1 MIVAGA
7 IEVELA
13 NSRDLSVCR
22 WDTSP
27 MRQHRINVEG
37 DYSKGEQD
45 NAF

>member
-27 MRQHRINVEG
+27 MRQHLLLSLEAEKMIT
-37 DYSKGEQD
+37 Q
-45 NAF
+45 